1 MVRDGSRH
9 ICYLFASPEKNE
21 QHVKE
26 CLLLVLLTGL
36 SFAHE
41 TDRESTTKK
50 QGRKKVRQKECD
62 IDAEQ
67 YGDFFKAWLG

>member
-50 QGRKKVRQKECD
+50 HNREGNE
-62 IDAEQ
+62 
-67 YGDFFKAWLG
+67 

>member
-1 MVRDGSRH
+1 MVRDSSRH
-9 ICYLFASPEKNE
+9 ICYLFANPEKNE

-36 SFAHE
+36 PFAHE

-50 QGRKKVRQKECD
+50 HNRE
-62 IDAEQ
+62 
-67 YGDFFKAWLG
+67 GDE